1 MRNRAASP
9 LTERHQS
16 SVTRTEAPYQRDDA
30 GGAAA
35 LRALEEFLFQQEEEE
50 EEELG

>member
-1 MRNRAASP
+1 MRNRAASL

-16 SVTRTEAPYQRDDA
+16 SVTRTETPYQRDDA

-35 LRALEEFLFQQEEEE
+35 LRALEEFVFQQEEEE
-50 EEELG
+50 ELG